1 MSADGN
7 WNLVIHTPMGP
18 RDVALHVATHGTTF
32 TGKAAGPMGE
42 AQVEGQVDGERLTWT
57 TDITSP
63 MPLKLRFDVAFV
75 GDAASGSVKL
85 GMLGD
90 AKVAG
95 ERA

>member
-18 RDVALHVATHGTTF
+18 RDVALQVVTHGTTF
-32 TGKAAGPMGE
+32 TGRATGPMGE
-42 AQVEGQVDGERLTWT
+42 AEVEGQVEGERLTWN
-57 TDITSP
+57 TDITTP
-63 MPLKLRFDVAFV
+63 MPLKLQFDVAFV

-85 GMLGD
+85 GMLGN

-95 ERA
+95 ERV

>member
-18 RDVALHVATHGTTF
+18 RDLALELQTHGTTF
-32 TGKAAGPMGE
+32 TGKATGPMGE
-42 AQVEGQVDGERLTWT
+42 AQVEGKVEGERLTWT

-63 MPLKLRFDVAFV
+63 MPLKLQFDVAFV

-90 AKVAG
+90 AKVVGA
-95 ERA
+95 RA